1 MTSTNQSRFREYI
14 VSTDI
19 VVGYGVEALDG
30 SIGEV
35 DTGSEELGPSFIAV
49 RTGSPLFGK
58 TVVLPAL
65 VVERVDYE
73 ESKVYVARTKDEIK
87 NAPEYDENGGESYRL
102 ELARYYGPGG
112 AGYREQRLR

>member
-1 MTSTNQSRFREYI
+1 MMSSNPSGFREYI
-14 VSTDI
+14 VATDM

-35 DTGSEELGPSFIAV
+35 DAASEELGPSFIAV
-49 RTGSPLFGK
+49 KTGLPIFGK
-58 TVVLPAL
+58 KVVLPAL
-65 VVERVDYE
+65 VVERVDDE

-87 NAPEYDENGGESYRL
+87 NAPEYDEDGGETYRL

-112 AGYREQRLR
+112 AGYREQRLW